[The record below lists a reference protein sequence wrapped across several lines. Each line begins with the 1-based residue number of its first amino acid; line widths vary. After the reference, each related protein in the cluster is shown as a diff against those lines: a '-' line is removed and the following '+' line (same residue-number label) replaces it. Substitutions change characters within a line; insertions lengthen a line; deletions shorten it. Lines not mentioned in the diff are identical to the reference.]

1 MKTKRIYFVLLV
13 MLLVILTMT
22 FVACTDPGLTD
33 DSNLSTEIDGS
44 KEIIA
49 ADKDNP
55 VSNGAFSAA
64 YNSST
69 GKYVKKD
76 TVTGWTS
83 RTGSAVYYDSEGKV
97 NATTS
102 FSMVQGV
109 IDLSKWSEQINSAVY
124 GSEPSDKSGTYGS
137 ISLPVNDNAYAAD
150 DHNAL
155 MIASDLSGTKTYR
168 SSSYYYSNSVSIKAG
183 KYYRLS
189 IDVLTLL
196 MDSEGNIV
204 TQATDDLNEEQ
215 GAYIVITDSSSNS
228 YVYNRVDAI
237 NTYGEWKTVTIDV
250 CANTESDSTIGI
262 QLWMGHGTSYVQGGS
277 VNKHLTTGLVLFD
290 NVVVEEKENADAY
303 NQTKESINQ
312 EVLNGN
318 TSSNYSFDIDGT
330 HHFISL
336 ADFGTLE
343 KYGVYSYSSSS
354 SSTSSYNYY
363 YTARVGNPSAYTVM
377 KGVEKSSNYSSSQLP
392 YYSTSS
398 YLPYGIFD
406 YSKVWSY
413 SADADGNGSYTD
425 SYGALNSA
433 KLYAD
438 WVAFPY
444 ADFYDADGNFDNHA
458 LKDIYEGYTDTN
470 ALTIYNYQPS
480 GVGYKANNSYTIE
493 QNGYYT
499 VSVYAYSWQ
508 ALKVGGTTTGGLSLS
523 EVNTALDQIEY
534 FNDSIDSYNAFVS
547 LKDVTV
553 ADDTKNFTLNSYV
566 NELKAYLAEYKA
578 AIAADEAISED
589 IKALWASYDGIATFP
604 TEKEYYYA
612 ADSTSSSK
620 YQVALGSVGLPSF
633 AAGNWNKVTF
643 RIKGNALGDR
653 ELGIEFWLG
662 QGLSGTGTL
671 TMGGLMIGDVVITRD
686 DNPVDTSVYKQL
698 SSFEGDEY
706 DIYGLTGTVKEFDEY
721 GFNLEHGADLYEES
735 SVSASVNAPQEG
747 EGIVITDETGDKTFN
762 VIELNHSDYS
772 VSILTFAKFNSNDN
786 VAEINPNKYYRL
798 SISVKTAEDNYGS
811 GTLQLISWNELSE
824 QKRGS
829 YTSLKSFSSIESADE
844 WTEYV
849 FYISGA
855 QDTNKVAL
863 QYLFGSGDAYSPST
877 HAKGSVYFTA
887 ATFVEVSYTEY
898 NSENKGENVS
908 SYSFS
913 YDYYTDGFL
922 TNGRFTDVDYED
934 TVDDNEKNYKSDAYD
949 SDGNLIGI
957 GTPNTG
963 WTKVEASYQNT
974 LTKPTISF
982 NSDFVSAGKTTLDSS
997 KVSHSDGID
1006 VLDLSGLNNNIILYY
1021 ADQIKFIESDS
1032 DHEEITNTTDS
1043 AYTYQYAIA
1052 ETYTFDSAV
1061 PEAYTSYVVGGNMV
1075 YIPDLKSRDAL
1086 AITWTNKVEEASKN
1100 YYDYEVWF
1108 VEKGNSDNDK
1118 YFVTTLTDGS
1128 YNDVDGVI
1136 TYTYSIASFV
1146 DGTYFVRAIPKASVA
1161 DIEGYEQSKYA
1172 PSDYASI
1179 ELKSA
1184 QYLSADGYVIKK
1196 SDIITEYK
1204 IASAI
1209 TEEQKNT
1216 APAAGTASYDAGN
1229 VYSGIVNYETFDTSI
1244 LGSLSGSF
1252 SNIYPKEGVNG
1263 YTRPDGEKS
1272 NGVWSYG
1279 YSTADYRTINGKYS
1293 NLLMLASD
1301 VNTIVGYTSSDKSLS
1316 AGTSYVVSFWVKTI
1330 GDAKAS
1336 IVLSNKS
1343 GIFNGDFEGFN
1354 GISTDGEWVQYRI
1367 IIKVGFTDSKV
1378 KFGLYL
1384 GNPEGNKE
1392 YSHGIVLFDDV
1403 AVTELTED
1411 EYDEY
1416 ITAKDGADLKS
1427 YEEDSAHLNAYNAA
1441 EKKVNYSN
1449 NFVYV
1454 ALDYFTDSFDIH
1466 NDDAKNA
1473 LGNTG
1478 GDYTQKMDTGD
1489 SDIDSSNSARAYG
1502 IYAQKDMTDADN
1514 FSYFISS
1521 SDDKYDSEKEDIRD
1535 QQYYKDA
1542 HIDSLDALR
1551 SYLVGFGDN
1560 VMMLANFKANAQYT
1574 QSTSKT
1580 LEDGSYYAISFYAK
1594 ALTAE
1599 GKYAEFRLYESSSSK
1614 NYTSLRIQGQ
1624 GDVTEDNNG
1633 YKLYTMYVK
1642 NDSGESKSAVMRFA
1656 LGSGSLDADGNSGL
1670 MTGLLVIDKVS
1681 IIEIDED
1688 EYTAQA
1694 DALKELETSDK
1705 DSYKNGTG
1713 AYAEMTA
1720 EEDSDTDD
1728 DDDDDTSS
1736 SSWGSQEW
1744 LILSSSVI
1752 SFLLVAALI
1761 IYMVKV
1767 FKKKYVKKNK
1777 VESNVDPDK
1786 KDEIALKQQKKENA
1800 AVDKKD
1806 RSEFED

>member
-33 DSNLSTEIDGS
+33 DKDSSTEIDGS
-44 KEIIA
+44 KEIIS

-83 RTGSAVYYDSEGKV
+83 RTGSAVYSDSDGKV

-109 IDLSKWSEQINSAVY
+109 VDLSKWADLINTAVY
-124 GSEPSDKSGTYGS
+124 GNEPSDKSASFGGHDVS
-137 ISLPVNDNAYAAD
+137 GNSNDYASD
-150 DHNAL
+150 DNNAL
-155 MIASDLSGTKTYR
+155 MIASDLSGTKTYS
-168 SSSYYYSNSVSIKAG
+168 SSSYYYSNSVSLKAG

-196 MDSEGNIV
+196 MDSNGEIV
-204 TQATDDLNEEQ
+204 TRPTDDLDEEK
-215 GAYIVITDSSSNS
+215 GAYIIITDSSSNS
-228 YVYNRVDAI
+228 YVYNRVDAV
-237 NTYGEWKTVTIDV
+237 NTYGEWKTITVDIR
-250 CANTESDSTIGI
+250 ANTESDSTIGI
-262 QLWMGHGTSYVQGGS
+262 QLWMGHGTSYVQGGT
-277 VNKHLTTGLVLFD
+277 VNKKLTTGLVLFD
-290 NVVVEEKENADAY
+290 NVVVEEQSNGDVY
-303 NQTKESINQ
+303 SQTVEAINGK
-312 EVLNGN
+312 VTAGN
-318 TSSNYSFDIDGT
+318 TSANYSFDIDGT
-330 HHFISL
+330 HHFVDL
-336 ADFGTLE
+336 VDFATLE

-392 YYSTSS
+392 YYSSSS

-413 SADADGNGSYTD
+413 SQDENGNGSYTD
-425 SYGALNSA
+425 TYGALNSA

-444 ADFYDADGNFDNHA
+444 KDFYDADGNFDNHA
-458 LKDIYEGYTDTN
+458 LKELYTGYTDTN

-480 GVGYKANNSYTIE
+480 GVGYKTNNSYTIE

-499 VSVYAYSWQ
+499 ITVYAYSWQ
-508 ALKVGGTTTGGLSLS
+508 ALKVGGKTTSGLSLS

-534 FNDSIDSYNAFVS
+534 FNDNIDSYNAFVS
-547 LKDVTV
+547 LNDVTV
-553 ADDTKNFTLNSYV
+553 KTDSQNFVLNSYV

-578 AIAADEAISED
+578 AIAADEAISDE
-589 IKALWASYDGIATFP
+589 IKALWDSYDGIATFP

-620 YQVALGSVGLPSF
+620 YQVALGSVGLPTFS
-633 AAGNWNKVTF
+633 AGNWNQVTF

-653 ELGIEFWLG
+653 ELGLEFWLG
-662 QGLSGTGTL
+662 QGLSGTDTL
-671 TMGGLMIGDVVITRD
+671 TMGGLMISDVVVTRD
-686 DNPVDTSVYKQL
+686 NTPVDASVYEQL
-698 SSFEGDEY
+698 SSFDGDEY
-706 DIYGLTGTVKEFDEY
+706 DIYGLTKEVKEFDEY
-721 GFNLEHGADLYEES
+721 GFTLEYGADLYEES
-735 SVSASVNAPQEG
+735 SVSASVSAPTEG
-747 EGIVITDETGDKTFN
+747 EGIVIDDKTFK

-772 VSILTFAKFNSNDN
+772 VSILTFAKFNSDNN
-786 VAEINPNKYYRL
+786 VALIHPNKYYRL
-798 SISVKTAEDNYGS
+798 SVSVKTSEDNYGK
-811 GTLQLISWNELSE
+811 GTLQLISWDELSE

-887 ATFVEVSYTEY
+887 ATFSEVSYTEY
-898 NSENKGENVS
+898 KSENKGENVN

-922 TNGRFTDVDYED
+922 TNGRFTDIDYDD
-934 TVDDNEKNYKSDAYD
+934 TEDDNKKNYGLESAYND
-949 SDGNLIGI
+949 KGDLVGI

-974 LTKPTISF
+974 LTKPTVSF
-982 NSDFVSAGKTTLDSS
+982 NSDYVSLGKTTLGAD
-997 KVSHSDGID
+997 KVNHSEGKDIVNLG
-1006 VLDLSGLNNNIILYY
+1006 DLTNVILYY
-1021 ADQIKFIESDS
+1021 ADQVKFVKDS
-1032 DHEEITNTTDS
+1032 HEVEIPNTTDS
-1043 AYTYQYAIA
+1043 AYTYQYATT
-1052 ETYTFDSAV
+1052 ETFDFGAAV
-1061 PEAYTSYVVGGNMV
+1061 PEAYEQYKIGDNNI
-1075 YIPDLKSRDAL
+1075 YIPDLKSREELAL
-1086 AITWTNKVEEASKN
+1086 TWTNKVEEEEKN

-1108 VEKGNSDNDK
+1108 VEKGKNDTDK
-1118 YFVTTLTDGS
+1118 YYVTTVSGNYS
-1128 YNDVDGVI
+1128 ESEGVM
-1136 TYTYSIASFV
+1136 TYTYKLVSFV
-1146 DGTYFVRAIPKASVA
+1146 DGTYFVRAVPKASVEA
-1161 DIEGYEQSKYA
+1161 IEGYSQSKYA

-1179 ELKSA
+1179 DFKAA
-1184 QYLSADGYVIKK
+1184 QYLSGDNYNSYIVKK
-1196 SDIITEYK
+1196 SDIIAEYK
-1204 IASAI
+1204 EIVAISA
-1209 TEEQKNT
+1209 EDKVN
-1216 APAAGTASYDAGN
+1216 APSKGSASYNAGN
-1229 VYSGIVNYETFDTSI
+1229 VYSGIVNYETFDKSV
-1244 LGSLSGSF
+1244 LGSLSDGF
-1252 SNIYPKEGVNG
+1252 DNVYPKEGVNG
-1263 YTRPDGEKS
+1263 YNRPAEEKN

-1279 YSTADYRTINGKYS
+1279 YSTDSYRTINGKYS

-1301 VNTIVGYTSSDKSLS
+1301 VDTIVGYTSSDKSLS
-1316 AGTSYVVSFWVKTI
+1316 AGNRYVVSFWVKTI
-1330 GDAKAS
+1330 GGAKAS

-1343 GIFNGDFEGFN
+1343 GVFNGNFEGFN
-1354 GISTDGEWVQYRI
+1354 GIDTEGEWVQYRI

-1411 EYDEY
+1411 EYNAY
-1416 ITAKDGADLKS
+1416 VTAKDGADLKS
-1427 YEEDSAHLNAYNAA
+1427 YEEDSAHLNKYDAT
-1441 EKKVNYSN
+1441 EQKVNYSN
-1449 NFVYV
+1449 DFAYV

-1478 GDYTQKMDTGD
+1478 GDYTQKMDSGD
-1489 SDIDSSNSARAYG
+1489 KDIDSSNSARAYG
-1502 IYAQKDMTDADN
+1502 IYAQKDMTDEDD

-1580 LEDGSYYAISFYAK
+1580 LEDGKYYAVSFYAK

-1614 NYTSLRIQGQ
+1614 NYTSIRIQGEEEKT
-1624 GDVTEDNNG
+1624 DDNNG

-1642 NDSGESKSAVMRFA
+1642 NDSGESKSAVMRFT

-1670 MTGLLVIDKVS
+1670 MTGLLVVDKVS
-1681 IIEIDED
+1681 IVEIDED

-1705 DSYKNGTG
+1705 DGYKNGSS

-1720 EEDSDTDD
+1720 DTDDDTDADD
-1728 DDDDDTSS
+1728 DDDDSESS
-1736 SSWGSQEW
+1736 GWGSQEW

-1761 IYMVKV
+1761 IYMIKV

-1777 VESNVDPDK
+1777 VESNVAPER
-1786 KDEIALKQQKKENA
+1786 KDEVALKQQKVDNA
-1800 AVDKKD
+1800 AVNKKD

>member
-22 FVACTDPGLTD
+22 FVACTDPGLKD
-33 DSNLSTEIDGS
+33 DSNSSSEIDGS
-44 KEIIA
+44 KEIIS

-83 RTGSAVYYDSEGKV
+83 RTGSAVYYDADGKV

-109 IDLSKWSEQINSAVY
+109 VDLSKWSEQINSAVY
-124 GSEPSDKSGTYGS
+124 GSEPSGKSGTFGS
-137 ISLPVNDNAYAAD
+137 ISLPVNGNDYASE

-262 QLWMGHGTSYVQGGS
+262 QLWMGHGTSYVQGGT

-290 NVVVEEKENADAY
+290 NVVVEEQTNGDAY
-303 NQTKESINQ
+303 SQTKESVN
-312 EVLNGN
+312 EKVLGGD
-318 TSSNYSFDIDGT
+318 TSANYSFDIDGT
-330 HHFISL
+330 YHFVNL
-336 ADFGTLE
+336 ADFGTIE

-406 YSKVWSY
+406 YSKVWTY
-413 SADADGNGSYTD
+413 STDADGNGSYTD
-425 SYGALNSA
+425 TYGALNSA
-433 KLYAD
+433 KLYSD
-438 WVAFPY
+438 WAAFPY

-458 LKDIYEGYTDTN
+458 LKDLYTGYTDTN

-499 VSVYAYSWQ
+499 VTVYAYSWQ
-508 ALKVGGTTTGGLSLS
+508 ALKVGGKTTTGLSLS

-534 FNDSIDSYNAFVS
+534 FNDNIDSYNAFVS

-553 ADDTKNFTLNSYV
+553 ADDTKNFTLNNYV
-566 NELKAYLAEYKA
+566 NDLKAYLAEYKA
-578 AIAADEAISED
+578 KIAADEKISAD
-589 IKALWASYDGIATFP
+589 IKALWASYDGIYTFP

-612 ADSTSSSK
+612 ADSTSTSK

-633 AAGNWNKVTF
+633 SAGNWNEVKF
-643 RIKGNALGDR
+643 QIKGNALGDR

-662 QGLSGTGTL
+662 QGLSGTNTL
-671 TMGGLMIGDVVITRD
+671 TMGGLMIGDVVVTRD
-686 DNPVDTSVYKQL
+686 DAPVDTSVYKQL

-706 DIYGLTGTVKEFDEY
+706 DIYGLTGTKENFDEY
-721 GFNLEHGADLYEES
+721 GFNLEYGADLYEES
-735 SVSASVNAPQEG
+735 SVEATVSTPQAG
-747 EGIVITDETGDKTFN
+747 EGIVIGDKTFK

-772 VSILTFAKFNSNDN
+772 ASILTFAKFNSDDN
-786 VAEINPNKYYRL
+786 VAVINPNKYYRL

-829 YTSLKSFSSIESADE
+829 YTSLKNFSSIKSADE

-855 QDTNKVAL
+855 QNTNKVAL

-877 HAKGSVYFTA
+877 HAKGSVCFTA

-898 NSENKGENVS
+898 NSENKGENVA

-922 TNGRFTDVDYED
+922 TNGRFTDVDYDD
-934 TVDDNEKNYKSDAYD
+934 TQDDNKKNYGLDSAYND
-949 SDGNLIGI
+949 QGDLIGI

-963 WTKVEASYQNT
+963 WTKAEASYQNT
-974 LTKPTISF
+974 LAKPTVSF
-982 NSDFVSAGKTTLDSS
+982 NSDYVSAGKTTLDSS
-997 KVSHSDGID
+997 KVSHSDGKD
-1006 VLDLSGLNNNIILYY
+1006 VLDLSGLNNVILYY
-1021 ADQIKFIESDS
+1021 ADQTKFIESGS
-1032 DHEEITNTTDS
+1032 DHEEITNATDS
-1043 AYTYQYAIA
+1043 AYTYQYTLT
-1052 ETYTFDSAV
+1052 ETYTFASTV
-1061 PEAYTSYVVGGNMV
+1061 PEAYTSYVVDGNKV
-1075 YIPDLKSRDAL
+1075 YIPDLKTREAL
-1086 AITWTNKVEEASKN
+1086 ALTWTNKVEAEEKD

-1108 VEKGNSDNDK
+1108 VEKGNNSNDK
-1118 YFVTTLTDGS
+1118 YFLTTVTGTF
-1128 YNDVDGVI
+1128 NDGVM
-1136 TYTYSIASFV
+1136 TYTYPVVSFV

-1161 DIEGYEQSKYA
+1161 GIEGYEQSKYA

-1179 ELKSA
+1179 DLKSA
-1184 QYLSADGYVIKK
+1184 QYVTADGYVTAK
-1196 SDIITEYK
+1196 SDIIAEYK
-1204 IASAI
+1204 VTVAI

-1216 APAAGTASYDAGN
+1216 APSEGTPSYNAGN
-1229 VYSGIVNYETFDTSI
+1229 VYSGIIDYETFDNSI
-1244 LGSLSGSF
+1244 LGSLAGGF

-1263 YTRPDGEKS
+1263 YYRPADEKN

-1279 YSTADYRTINGKYS
+1279 YSTDDYRTINGKYN

-1316 AGTSYVVSFWVKTI
+1316 AGKSYVVSFWVKTI
-1330 GDAKAS
+1330 GADTKAS

-1354 GISTDGEWVQYRI
+1354 GISTNGEWIQYRI
-1367 IIKVGFTDSKV
+1367 VIKVGFTDSKV

-1392 YSHGIVLFDDV
+1392 YSNGIVLFDDI

-1411 EYDEY
+1411 EYDDY
-1416 ITAKDGADLKS
+1416 VTAKDGADLKS
-1427 YEEDSAHLNAYNAA
+1427 YETDASHLNAYNAA

-1449 NFVYV
+1449 DFVYV

-1489 SDIDSSNSARAYG
+1489 TDIDSSNSARAYG

-1521 SDDKYDSEKEDIRD
+1521 SDSKYDSKKEDIRD
-1535 QQYYKDA
+1535 QEYYKNA
-1542 HIDSLDALR
+1542 HIDSLDALKA
-1551 SYLVGFGDN
+1551 YLVGFGDN
-1560 VMMLANFKANAQYT
+1560 VMMLANFKANAQYV

-1580 LEDGSYYAISFYAK
+1580 LENESYYEISFYAK
-1594 ALTAE
+1594 ALTAA

-1614 NYTSLRIQGQ
+1614 NYTSIRIQGQ
-1624 GDVTEDNNG
+1624 DEVTEDNNG

-1670 MTGLLVIDKVS
+1670 MTGLLVVDKVS
-1681 IIEIDED
+1681 IVEIEESV
-1688 EYTAQA
+1688 YNTKVNT
-1694 DALKELETSDK
+1694 LKDLESSDK

-1720 EEDSDTDD
+1720 TEDKDTDD
-1728 DDDDDTSS
+1728 DEDEDTSS
-1736 SSWGSQEW
+1736 SGWGSQEW

-1752 SFLLVAALI
+1752 SFLLVAALV

-1777 VESNVDPDK
+1777 IESNVDPEK
-1786 KDEIALKQQKKENA
+1786 KDEVAIKQQKKENA